1 MVCVSN
7 GWEECHSFINSID
20 EKRLRPNI
28 LEPLSN
34 LFSMEDD
41 KNPFTDS
48 LTKATTTQKAILPQ
62 FYK

>member
-1 MVCVSN
+1 MN
-7 GWEECHSFINSID
+7 K
-20 EKRLRPNI
+20 KRLRPNI
-28 LEPLSN
+28 SETLSN

-48 LTKATTTQKAILPQ
+48 LTKATTTQKTILPQ